1 MKIPVRVY
9 VPLLEFNQYLE
20 RGLVGGV
27 ARQHFVGDGET
38 LRGNDQGNDDLHAV
52 APLVAAVT
60 KAALVL
66 FVLRRRGFDVST
78 CQIIEQDVEVD
89 TEQVLPALGQMME

>member
-1 MKIPVRVY
+1 LHFD
-9 VPLLEFNQYLE
+9 LLQEHLE

-27 ARQHFVGDGET
+27 TRQHFVSDGET
-38 LRGNDQGNDDLHAV
+38 LRGNDQDNDDLHAV
-52 APLVAAVT
+52 TPLVAAVT

-66 FVLRRRGFDVST
+66 FILRRRGFEVSA